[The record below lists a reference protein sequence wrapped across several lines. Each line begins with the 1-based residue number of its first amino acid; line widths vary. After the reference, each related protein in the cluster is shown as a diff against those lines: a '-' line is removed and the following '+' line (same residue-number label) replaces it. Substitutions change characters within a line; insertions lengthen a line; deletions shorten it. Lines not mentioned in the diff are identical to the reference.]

1 MNGAEFKA
9 KKRIMGISSHKT
21 GRLCGGV
28 SRVTV
33 ESWEKGEWALPPD
46 AEAVMDDLWDNW
58 LDRLGAAMETA
69 DETVGD
75 SGADEFE
82 IAIFRTQQL
91 YQQAAPSSD
100 LEWAEHT
107 AFQEA
112 LILTLTLSDIPVVVE
127 HAEDVL
133 AR

>member
-9 KKRIMGISSHKT
+9 KKRIMGVSSHKA
-21 GRLCGGV
+21 GYLCGV
-28 SRVTV
+28 NRVTI
-33 ESWEKGEWALPPD
+33 ERWEKGEWELPVD
-46 AEAVMDDLWDNW
+46 AGIIMDDLWANW

-112 LILTLTLSDIPVVVE
+112 LILALTLSDIPVVVE

>member
-9 KKRIMGISSHKT
+9 KKRIMGISSHKI
-21 GRLCGGV
+21 GRLCGV
-28 SRVTV
+28 NRVTI
-33 ESWEKGEWALPPD
+33 ERWDKGEWELPVD
-46 AEAVMDDLWDNW
+46 AGIIMDDLWANW

-75 SGADEFE
+75 SGSDEFE

-112 LILTLTLSDIPVVVE
+112 LILALTLSDIPVVVE

>member
-9 KKRIMGISSHKT
+9 KKRIMGISSHKI
-21 GRLCGGV
+21 GRLCGV
-28 SRVTV
+28 SRVTI
-33 ESWEKGEWALPPD
+33 ERWEKGEWELPVD
-46 AEAVMDDLWDNW
+46 ASIIMDELWDNW
-58 LDRLGAAMETA
+58 LDRFGAAMETA

-91 YQQAAPSSD
+91 FQHHFPSGET
-100 LEWAEHT
+100 EWAENT

-112 LILTLTLSDIPVVVE
+112 LILSLTLSDIPVIVE